1 MNKSTKAILL
11 SIASVLVAVGIGLMI
26 YAAVYTSL
34 SNGENKES
42 IETQHSEIEYVY
54 DDEGNIKSEVY
65 YKNDKYN
72 GQTDYYL
79 SKDKKTHYEMVYDK
93 DNKEIGST
101 VTKYNSLG
109 TIISIQTKELGDVV
123 SLTEYDYYDDL
134 ATPKIKTE
142 KTYENGS
149 ENAVK
154 TYFSEDGHKTRVM
167 EYKDGELV
175 SDTYYDEKGN
185 VIENGGE
192 TIEE

>member
-1 MNKSTKAILL
+1 MKKSTRVFLIVIAAILF
-11 SIASVLVAVGIGLMI
+11 AAGIGVLI
-26 YAAVYTSL
+26 FADVSSFAPASDGDTV
-34 SNGENKES
+34 
-42 IETQHSEIEYVY
+42 ETRHAETEYIY
-54 DDEGNIKSEVY
+54 DDEGNIKSEIY

-79 SKDKKTHYEMVYDK
+79 SNDKKTHYVIRYDK

-109 TIISIQTKELGDVV
+109 TIISIQEKELGEVT
-123 SLTEYDYYDDL
+123 SLCEYDYYDDL
-134 ATPKIKTE
+134 TTPKIKTE
-142 KTYENGS
+142 KTYADGV

-154 TYFSEDGHKTRVM
+154 TYFAEDGHKTRVM
-167 EYKDGELV
+167 EYKDGDLV

-192 TIEE
+192 TVEE